1 MARLTR
7 EQAVA
12 PKWKAK
18 IVEVPVPELG
28 HGDDATLPVRQWSA
42 KERQTYEASLLNSQT
57 QKLIPSRA
65 RSAKVRVV
73 IASCRGEDGEPLFT
87 IDNDLEAISN
97 WPAAVVERICE
108 AQAELSGLGKDEI
121 EELEKNSE

>member
-12 PKWKAK
+12 PKWKPR
-18 IVEVPVPELG
+18 IIDVPVPELG
-28 HGDDATLPVRQWSA
+28 YGEDTTIAVREWSA
-42 KERQTYEASLLNSQT
+42 KERQAYEASLLNSQT

-73 IASCRGEDGEPLFT
+73 IASCRGEDGEPLFNLDT
-87 IDNDLEAISN
+87 DMEAIGN
-97 WPAAVVERICE
+97 WPSTVVERICE
-108 AQAELSGLGKDEI
+108 AQSELSGLGRDEL